1 MTNLVAAYQANDI
14 LGFEKILRTNR
25 RGAGFRVIYRVWA
38 APCGLEGHGNVSAT
52 PNRRGAPLS
61 WPVHLL

>member
-25 RGAGFRVIYRVWA
+25 RGA
-38 APCGLEGHGNVSAT
+38 
-52 PNRRGAPLS
+52 PLS
-61 WPVHLL
+61 WPLHLLYPVLC

>member
-25 RGAGFRVIYRVWA
+25 RGAGCRFIESVWA
-38 APCGLEGHGNVSAT
+38 APCSLKGHGMSVRQA
-52 PNRRGAPLS
+52 RR